1 MATPRL
7 LVFDSLKVRAALL
20 LDDRSLLRTKVVRKT
35 RPTTSLELKA
45 RPCWFIMTY
54 NTFLLA
60 VFPT

>member
-7 LVFDSLKVRAALL
+7 LVVDSVKVRAALF

-35 RPTTSLELKA
+35 KPTTSLKLKA
-45 RPCWFIMTY
+45 RLCWFIMTY